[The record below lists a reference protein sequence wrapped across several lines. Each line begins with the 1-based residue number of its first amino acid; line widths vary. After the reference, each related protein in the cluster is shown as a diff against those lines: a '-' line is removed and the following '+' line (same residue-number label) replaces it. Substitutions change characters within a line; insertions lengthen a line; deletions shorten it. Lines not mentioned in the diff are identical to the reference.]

1 LVQAKPGIP
10 VAALVAGGE
19 AGIGVQQLSEF
30 LGEPG
35 IEIVGILPPPVQS
48 VTAFSIGVRARSTHV
63 EEARA
68 VAAHLN
74 ASEAIETKRR
84 LAMEP
89 A

>member
-1 LVQAKPGIP
+1 MQAKLGIP
-10 VAALVAGGE
+10 GAALVAGGE

-63 EEARA
+63 EEPRA

-74 ASEAIETKRR
+74 ACEAIETKRR
-84 LAMEP
+84 LGMEP